1 MKTCNASKVCSKTQ
15 IIYTKTNNHDA
26 PVRKRTNIYKSIRKS
41 ISQKTISAKLY
52 FYLKTYS
59 ISCIYILRDQLY
71 ENMKRVT
78 GVFEKQTFSTIT
90 YNHDVCC
97 TKTHRYFKMYTE
109 ECKSRGHSAKNY
121 ISTSKSI

>member
-59 ISCIYILRDQLY
+59 ISCIYIY
-71 ENMKRVT
+71 IKRPAVRKHEARHRL
-78 GVFEKQTFSTIT
+78 F
-90 YNHDVCC
+90 
-97 TKTHRYFKMYTE
+97 KTTNI
-109 ECKSRGHSAKNY
+109 GNKNVE
-121 ISTSKSI
+121 TSKTLDEKV